1 VIALVRRRYGA
12 SPLHLLAHL
21 VLLPLVA
28 WAVLQVLSFRDAGN
42 VVEWFVAA
50 LILHDL
56 IGLPVYSALDHVAQA
71 TPRVRGVPVINH
83 VRVVAVAAGVSL
95 LVFFPLILGK
105 SDGSLH
111 YLSGVQPS
119 GYFGRWLL
127 LVALVAAASAA
138 VLGVR
143 VARADELNDSPV
155 GTSDN
160 EGPGG

>member
-1 VIALVRRRYGA
+1 MIALLRRRYGA

-21 VLLPLVA
+21 LLLPLVA
-28 WAVLQVLSFRDAGN
+28 WAVLQALSFRGAVN

-56 IGLPVYSALDHVAQA
+56 IGLPVYSALDRVAQSA
-71 TPRVRGVPVINH
+71 PRVRGVPVINH
-83 VRVVAVAAGVSL
+83 VRVVAVSAGVSL

-119 GYFGRWLL
+119 GYLARWLL
-127 LVALVAAASAA
+127 LVAGVAAASAA

-143 VARADELNDSPV
+143 VARADQLHDAPV
-155 GTSDN
+155 GPADD